1 MNKLFNTLKN
11 VFKIDSDLSFGDSFH
26 VTGAPRREIVASS
39 EGVPCYVTIGSCLG
53 DGSNQLIDGA
63 ISRNA
68 NKLLQLA
75 SDLYEC
81 VDSDDVELSQEV
93 KLKMYYWSFAL
104 GVEESK
110 WSNNA
115 TYGFYLIYNG
125 LDAGK
130 AINQLDFMR
139 SKDLGFSKDLIYT
152 FGFSADESS
161 VSRQT
166 ALKQNKLLPGTGQQL
181 LCYKSINLSLRD
193 I

>member
-81 VDSDDVELSQEV
+81 VDSDDVESVCISTMYAYDFKATNYRLCIGYDCFDYDNIDLLIDGV
-93 KLKMYYWSFAL
+93 KNKIDEL
-104 GVEESK
+104 G
-110 WSNNA
+110 
-115 TYGFYLIYNG
+115 
-125 LDAGK
+125 
-130 AINQLDFMR
+130 
-139 SKDLGFSKDLIYT
+139 
-152 FGFSADESS
+152 
-161 VSRQT
+161 
-166 ALKQNKLLPGTGQQL
+166 
-181 LCYKSINLSLRD
+181 
-193 I
+193 